1 MKQNARPTGPQPV
14 LEPTQQ
20 ALLQALEALATD
32 VTPLTDAEAQAL
44 YARALQKLPVGAG
57 NATPDAPTGATAANE
72 TGPASATSAAA
83 SAAQAAGGEA
93 FGKTPGA
100 AATQAVDVAKAAS
113 PITPSTGAPS
123 AGAPSGGVVKGGR
136 RAWRRV
142 AGIAAAV
149 LVCVGAAGVVYTGLG
164 GGRFD
169 KSAAF
174 TTDAA
179 APEAALAECPPD
191 NAALAR
197 SAEGATDDAAVTY
210 DLAPEEGEAVY
221 LPLYAPE
228 NADQVQ
234 QQAETLA
241 FTLDD
246 ASYTLTLLAVAPDA
260 DVREALAFQNNTPV
274 PAPGADGAEEKTV
287 LGSSGGS
294 AASGA
299 DNGAGWTADGADSAA
314 SSTASSAANSGGKT
328 GSSGGAVGSSAAN
341 NGGASSSACVTS
353 DGEDGRAAPAGQSPC
368 APTPDTVLT
377 LPDGGSCY
385 VYFYLTE
392 DAALSATWTL
402 DGMWY
407 QLASSGADEDAFHRA
422 VEASVTAN
430 WGR

>member
-1 MKQNARPTGPQPV
+1 MKQDARPTGPQPV
-14 LEPTQQ
+14 LIPTQQ
-20 ALLQALEALATD
+20 ALLQALEALTTD

-57 NATPDAPTGATAANE
+57 NATPDAPAGATAANE

-83 SAAQAAGGEA
+83 TAAQAAGGEA

-197 SAEGATDDAAVTY
+197 SAEGATDDAAVAY

-260 DVREALAFQNNTPV
+260 DVQEALAFQNNTPV
-274 PAPGADGAEEKTV
+274 PAPGADSAEEKTV
-287 LGSSGGS
+287 LGSSGGSAADGNTTGGS

-314 SSTASSAANSGGKT
+314 SNGASSAANS
-328 GSSGGAVGSSAAN
+328 
-341 NGGASSSACVTS
+341 GGASSSACVTS